1 MRWLGIA
8 RRAQDIAVARACQ
21 RRLFGSRLGEL
32 GMVQQ
37 MIADN
42 EIDIAA
48 SRGLILQ
55 ACWELDQTTP
65 SSTTTTR
72 PWSARSWTGRWPR
85 SAIRSPTWA
94 CTWSTPTPRLRP
106 SWPGRRP
113 P

>member
-1 MRWLGIA
+1 M
-8 RRAQDIAVARACQ
+8 ARACQ

-55 ACWELDQTTP
+55 ACWELDQL
-65 SSTTTTR
+65 
-72 PWSARSWTGRWPR
+72 AHLEFYLGLGGLCADGGVGR
-85 SAIRSPTWA
+85 T
-94 CTWSTPTPRLRP
+94 LE
-106 SWPGRRP
+106 
-113 P
+113 